1 MQVVHYPPL
10 SMLYFKL
17 QKHIYNTRHPSWFD
31 VKKKEIQELSNKY
44 SFDDFGNSNS
54 NYSFGDYSQIV
65 Y

>member
-1 MQVVHYPPL
+1 
-10 SMLYFKL
+10 MLYFKL